1 MGVATRGV
9 KFKFAAGEKVLCYE
23 PDPTKAKVLYESKV
37 LDLVV
42 SRDERGRKV
51 PEYLIHFFGWNSSW
65 DRCVREEFILPFTEE
80 NRELQVKLANEA
92 ALSIKGKRKSK
103 LPPLLKETLYKK
115 QCNDSGN
122 EKSENPD
129 SSSSE
134 SDSESSEE
142 DTEKDVILK
151 LPEILKEVLEDD
163 WLAVTKKNKLVK
175 LPCRPNVIAILEDY
189 VKHLAA
195 QLLCASPPKNTKNG
209 KQIMPDDVKNKL
221 NLCKEVMDGIRV
233 YFDFTLPH
241 LLLYR
246 QEKKQYY
253 TDGTRFSPLFD
264 SFSDLPEKAVKIE
277 VDTYHEAALKSDL
290 AFPGCLQKSRI
301 SRYLKS
307 PSAVVK
313 TEVRSSPEAHQPAEK
328 CFKRKRARG
337 RPRMASTRILR
348 SSDKPK
354 QSTSAEESA
363 VVTNSLEM
371 KPCPSSETRLT
382 RKSTQQATS
391 SDLMEKSLSA
401 SRCPS
406 TTDSSGLST
415 ASVPKLSQQC
425 VLIND
430 MTLLQEIFSWRILP
444 QHFYEQIPAA
454 PSLIYGAHH
463 LLRLLVKLPEMISK
477 MSLSTQKLQNLMCIL
492 ENFLMYV
499 ADRKGDLFHPATYI
513 DSSDSF

>member
-163 WLAVTKKNKLVK
+163 WLAVTKKNKLVNC
-175 LPCRPNVIAILEDY
+175 LLRAQCIAIWKF
-189 VKHLAA
+189 VKIYSICVHT
-195 QLLCASPPKNTKNG
+195 KNTKNG
-209 KQIMPDDVKNKL
+209 KQIML